1 LINVQQVTKSLYK
14 LKNKNGSNGKTAT
27 SIILENKYSKE
38 KIIPLISVIIP
49 VLREEKLIESTLKLY
64 TSKLREK
71 YNIEVIV
78 SDGGSND
85 RTLDI
90 AEKYADIIV
99 KHNGTHRQT
108 IAEGRNKGAEASKGD
123 VLVFING
130 DTFPQNPEHFF
141 RFISKWCNENTS
153 YRNDSALAC
162 PVYVAPDEILFKDK
176 IFYKLHNF
184 YIWLLISIGMGM
196 GRGECQIIKR
206 DEFFKVGGYNPNIA
220 AGEDFDLFRRISK
233 IGKIGFAK
241 EILVYESPRRF
252 RRYGYLRILWSWT
265 INSLSVI
272 IRGKSVS
279 KVWEAVR

>member
-1 LINVQQVTKSLYK
+1 MINVEQVNKSLEK
-14 LKNKNGSNGKTAT
+14 LKNKNGSNGKAST
-27 SIILENKYSKE
+27 SIIFEKKYSISK
-38 KIIPLISVIIP
+38 KTPLISVIIP

-64 TSKLREK
+64 SNELRKK
-71 YNIEVIV
+71 YNIEVII

-85 RTLDI
+85 RTLEI
-90 AEKYADIIV
+90 AENYADMIV
-99 KHNGTHRQT
+99 KHVGNHKQT

-141 RFISKWCNENTS
+141 RFIHKWCNENTS
-153 YRNDSALAC
+153 YRNASALAC

-206 DEFFKVGGYNPNIA
+206 EEFFRVGGYNSKIA

-252 RRYGYLRILWSWT
+252 RRYGYLRILLSWT

-279 KVWEAVR
+279 KEWEAVR